1 MSTIISNPDLVVGPD
16 QREAWVT
23 SSGRRRG
30 FHNLWR
36 LTRYGFFLRSPSVL
50 TLGRRIDRRIGDMP
64 EVRRLTGTTY
74 FSAMVVLRH
83 DELVFEAYA
92 PDFGPD
98 RPHTV
103 MSISKTAMNLL
114 VGRLVEE
121 GRLDLQSRIGDHL
134 PEIGSGYA
142 GASVQD
148 VMDMNIV
155 NDYAEDYSDPA
166 TTALLDHGAAMGW
179 RLPADE
185 ENEPVNR
192 SFLCGIASDDLVNHS
207 GEPQYKSANTDVIG
221 WVAERVAK
229 RPLRQHF
236 VDIVEGAGIED
247 TFWMSCDRD
256 GVPNLNGGIS
266 MSARDLARY
275 GLIFVRGGL
284 GIHGGTIG
292 SNAFIRA
299 TRAQT
304 GPRYP
309 APADHITYGN
319 QMRTNGRWIGHGG
332 WGGQFLFIDP
342 DSGTVV
348 AFFSVLENEDAF
360 DFDYQLEVI
369 AMAEAISLMDP
380 A

>member
-1 MSTIISNPDLVVGPD
+1 MSTIMANPDLTVGPD

-23 SSGRRRG
+23 SSNRRQG

-36 LTRYGFFLRSPSVL
+36 QARYGFFLRSPSVL
-50 TLGRRIDRRIGDMP
+50 MLNRRIDRRIGDMP
-64 EVRRLTGTTY
+64 EVRRLTGTTF

-92 PDFGPD
+92 SDFGPH

-114 VGRLVEE
+114 IGRLVEE
-121 GRLDLQSRIGDHL
+121 GRLDMLSRVGDHL

-142 GASVQD
+142 DATVQD

-155 NDYAEDYSDPA
+155 NDYAEDYSDPM
-166 TTALLDHGAAMGW
+166 TTALADHGVAMGW
-179 RLPADE
+179 RLPADGQVE
-185 ENEPVNR
+185 TVNR
-192 SFLCGIASDDLVNHS
+192 SFLCSIASDDLANPS
-207 GEPQYKSANTDVIG
+207 GEPQYKSANTDVAG
-221 WVAERVAK
+221 WVAERVEK
-229 RPLRQHF
+229 RPLRHHF
-236 VDIVEGAGIED
+236 IDIVEGAGIED
-247 TFWMSCDRD
+247 ALWLSCDRD
-256 GVPNLNGGIS
+256 GVPNLNGGVS

-284 GIHGGTIG
+284 GIQGEKIG
-292 SNAFIRA
+292 SEAFIRA

-304 GPRYP
+304 GPRYAP
-309 APADHITYGN
+309 PADHITYGN
-319 QMRTNGRWIGHGG
+319 QMRTNGRWVGHGG
-332 WGGQFLFIDP
+332 WGGQFLFADP

-348 AFFSVLENEDAF
+348 AFFSVLEDDSAA
-360 DFDYQLEVI
+360 DFSYQLETI

-380 A
+380 V